1 MALLVEFSFLAALF
15 GVSSGAYCDIPPST
29 QIFMAAENRALV
41 ASSYRKQ
48 SVSSRFHCVRNCHAD
63 YPDCKSVNYDE
74 IHHLCE
80 LNNATI
86 AQFPDNLITHFGSVY
101 YDGNM
106 DTTLLSHTHPD
117 TTVSSMPRYS
127 SCQEL
132 LEAGQNV
139 SGVFTIFPARFAD
152 GLQVYCDMETDGG
165 GWIVIQR
172 RQDGSV
178 DFYRDWADY
187 RDGFG
192 NLSGEFWLGNDN
204 LRNLTEYGGTWQIR
218 VDMTDWNFNDAW
230 FEYGEFRVT
239 GDQYQLNVGS
249 YNNESTTG
257 NVLEQTYDGGRYS
270 HNGMLFTTKDN
281 DNDRRTQP
289 DERYGNELNCG
300 IYRRG
305 ALFIFPLISM
315 FAVPQSPVPQTYH
328 FVPLPPFPVE
338 NLTRASFPSSRP

>member
-1 MALLVEFSFLAALF
+1 MFK
-15 GVSSGAYCDIPPST
+15 
-29 QIFMAAENRALV
+29 AAENRALA

-48 SVSSRFHCVRNCHAD
+48 SVSSRIHCVRNCHAD
-63 YPDCKSVNYDE
+63 YPNCKSVNYDE

-106 DTTLLSHTHPD
+106 DTPLLSHAHPD
-117 TTVSSMPRYS
+117 TTVSSMPRNR

-132 LEAGQNV
+132 LEAGQKV

-187 RDGFG
+187 RVGFG
-192 NLSGEFWLGNDN
+192 SLSGEFWLGNDN
-204 LRNLTEYGGTWQIR
+204 LRNLTEYDEGTWQIR
-218 VDMTDWNFNDAW
+218 LDMTDWNFTDSW

-239 GDQYQLNVGS
+239 GDQYQLYVGS
-249 YNNESTTG
+249 YNTESTAG
-257 NVLEQTYDGGRYS
+257 NVFDEMYKGDRHS
-270 HNGMLFTTKDN
+270 HNGMLFTTKDT
-281 DNDRRTQP
+281 DNDRRTQS
-289 DERYGNELNCG
+289 DVIYGNELNCG
-300 IYRRG
+300 ISFRG
-305 ALFIFPLISM
+305 GWWYNNCYICNPNGLYMQGGSTDFRSARCYA
-315 FAVPQSPVPQTYH
+315 AVHGYLSIKTCTIKVRPV
-328 FVPLPPFPVE
+328 LK
-338 NLTRASFPSSRP
+338 

>member
-1 MALLVEFSFLAALF
+1 MAKHLLQCLFLLISCYYSC
-15 GVSSGAYCDIPPST
+15 GHYCGNCP
-29 QIFMAAENRALV
+29 QIFMAADNRALA

-48 SVSSRFHCVRNCHAD
+48 SVSSRIHCVRNCHAD
-63 YPDCKSVNYDE
+63 YPNCKSVNYDE

-106 DTTLLSHTHPD
+106 DTPLLSHAHPD

-165 GWIVIQR
+165 GWIVFQR

-187 RDGFG
+187 RVGFG
-192 NLSGEFWLGNDN
+192 NLSGEFWLGNDI
-204 LRNLTEYGGTWQIR
+204 LRNLTEYDEVTWQIR
-218 VDMTDWNFNDAW
+218 LDMTDWNFEDIW

-249 YNNESTTG
+249 YNTESTAG
-257 NVLEQTYDGGRYS
+257 NALDNMYEEGRYS

-281 DNDRRTQP
+281 DNDRRTRR
-289 DERYGNELNCG
+289 DDYDNELNCG
-300 IYRRG
+300 ISRRG
-305 ALFIFPLISM
+305 DHSDMCTGSLT
-315 FAVPQSPVPQTYH
+315 PVIDVY
-328 FVPLPPFPVE
+328 
-338 NLTRASFPSSRP
+338 